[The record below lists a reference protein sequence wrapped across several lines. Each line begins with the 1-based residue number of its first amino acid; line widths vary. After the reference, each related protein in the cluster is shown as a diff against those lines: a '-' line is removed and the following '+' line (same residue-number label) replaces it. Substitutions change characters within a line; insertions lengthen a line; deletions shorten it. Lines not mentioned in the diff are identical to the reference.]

1 LGRNGLRQSAITRW
15 YHSDVSRA
23 VCSLILWSVITPL
36 FAIDS
41 DRDFSGN
48 WILDF
53 GRSSVRSLGAEPETF
68 LTVTQT
74 DAVIHCATALNGAEA
89 AWSYRLDGNDSRY
102 KVAADTRNSA
112 IKWEGAA
119 LLVNTLVSSGGQSY
133 TIMDRWRLSATH
145 SFLTITRH
153 VVRLGG
159 EAEGVL
165 VYRRAGA
172 EISESTAE
180 TRPAPARPAPAAP
193 APAILRPRP
202 ESVPPRGELIVD
214 AGTRVLLELTHSLNT
229 KRSRDGDR
237 VHLRVAFP
245 VSVDNQVVI
254 PRGATVLGTV
264 TEVKGAKGKG
274 DLYIRFDTLTLPN
287 GDTRDLRARPD
298 GGGEGKIAGGND
310 RAGDARKVATG
321 AGVGASIGG
330 IAGAA
335 SGHAGAGMGIG
346 GLAGAAAG
354 LASVF
359 SKHAPDV
366 TLHEGTTVEMVL
378 DRELRF

>member
-1 LGRNGLRQSAITRW
+1 VLP
-15 YHSDVSRA
+15 SDVRRGLT
-23 VCSLILWSVITPL
+23 CSLILWSVVTPL

-53 GRSSVRSLGAEPETF
+53 GRSTVRPLGVEPETF
-68 LTVTQT
+68 LTVTQSET
-74 DAVIHCATALNGAEA
+74 AIHCATAIEGAEA
-89 AWSYRLDGNDSRY
+89 SWSYRLDGNDSRY
-102 KVAADTRNSA
+102 KYAAETRNSA
-112 IKWEGAA
+112 IKWEGSA
-119 LLVNTLVSSGGQSY
+119 LLINTLVSGAGRSY
-133 TIMDRWRLSATH
+133 TVMDRWRLSPSHTM
-145 SFLTITRH
+145 LTITRQI
-153 VVRLGG
+153 VRSGG
-159 EAEGVL
+159 EVEGVL

-172 EISESTAE
+172 DVTEAPGE
-180 TRPAPARPAPAAP
+180 TRQSIPRRVAPANPAAP
-193 APAILRPRP
+193 ILTPRPAAAPAT
-202 ESVPPRGELIVD
+202 SGERKVA

-229 KRSRDGDR
+229 KRSHDGDR

-245 VSVDNQVVI
+245 VSVEDHVVI
-254 PRGATVLGTV
+254 PRGSTVLGTV
-264 TEVKGAKGKG
+264 TQVKGAKGKG
-274 DLYIRFDTLTLPN
+274 DLYIRFDTLTLPD
-287 GDTRDLRARPD
+287 GKTRDLRARPE
-298 GGGEGKIAGGND
+298 GGGEGKIAGGD
-310 RAGDARKVATG
+310 GTAGDARKVATG
-321 AGVGASIGG
+321 AGIGASIGG

-359 SKHAPDV
+359 SKGGPDV